1 MAFSVKFNDV
11 DLSTIVDGF
20 TAITRNIGA
29 GWTNTVQPNP
39 IIGADFTQNSINS
52 KSITVNFIAD
62 VQADRFTSVRKAL
75 ASALNVKQPATLIF
89 DDDPNQVWWAVPDGT
104 PTLDESSFYQAVG
117 SITFLVPSGVSES
130 VETNILNASN
140 SGGSLGTITNNSD
153 GSVDIKINNTG
164 NLEAFP
170 TIEITNVHENGYLGL
185 ANENGILEL
194 GKRDEADGETV
205 PESEVLY
212 TTDSDLQFSDFVDAS
227 GKVNPQIASV
237 GGTCDTTGKIGYLKD
252 GLRLITQSTATGS
265 THRGGMLSLD
275 IPPDSNGEKGS
286 VNFYAWFN
294 IFVHAL
300 QNGQTGLLQ
309 IMFTDSND
317 KFVAG
322 YGIVKSD
329 KTGNT
334 GAAKFW
340 VGGDHP
346 KEYKSITFTTND
358 GEQTKDPNNNTMF
371 NSKKGSADFVK
382 QGASLGFYWKG
393 SRQTINVPELENVP
407 IERVY
412 IFIGNFTNSNKFMGE
427 LSLRRFWCRKDKVD
441 VWHDLP
447 NRYQAGSKIEINMNG
462 KDTVLINGMP
472 AIQEKIRGTEPFS
485 IPPGIST
492 LKIIQSSW
500 NTTPPIVQISYKER
514 NL

>member
-1 MAFSVKFNDV
+1 MKKVMKITYGGAELSKFFDSVTNIK
-11 DLSTIVDGF
+11 
-20 TAITRNIGA
+20 RNIGSTWENSTEKL
-29 GWTNTVQPNP
+29 GNGVDFLYNSRGSK
-39 IIGADFTQNSINS
+39 IISFDYVLNGIFFNEINNN
-52 KSITVNFIAD
+52 KE
-62 VQADRFTSVRKAL
+62 QL
-75 ASALNVKQPATLIF
+75 ASLVNTKVPIELIF
-89 DDDPNQVWWAVPDGT
+89 EDEPNKVWLALPDGEQSFDLDSG
-104 PTLDESSFYQAVG
+104 TLN
-117 SITFLVPSGVSES
+117 FLVPSGEAES
-130 VETNILNASN
+130 VDTKKLNESN
-140 SGGSLGTITNNSD
+140 SGGELGTITHNAD
-153 GSVDIKINNTG
+153 GSTKVQINNQGT
-164 NLEAFP
+164 LETFP
-170 TIEITNVHENGYLGL
+170 KIKITNVHENGYLGFV
-185 ANENGILEL
+185 NPNGILEL

-252 GLRLITQSTATGS
+252 GLRLITPSTATGS

-317 KFVAG
+317 NFVAG

-340 VGGDHP
+340 IGGDHP
-346 KEYKSITFTTND
+346 KEWKSIVFTTND

-412 IFIGNFTNSNKFMGE
+412 IFIGNFTNSNKFLGE

-447 NRYQAGSKIEINMNG
+447 NRYQAGSVMELDMENG
-462 KDTVLINGMP
+462 KITKD
-472 AIQEKIRGTEPFS
+472 
-485 IPPGIST
+485 GISSNNELVT
-492 LKIIQSSW
+492 GSEFISLPSGETELDIYQSSW
-500 NTTPPIVQISYKER
+500 NTTPPQIEIQWKER
-514 NL
+514 YL

>member
-62 VQADRFTSVRKAL
+62 VKLDRFTSVRNAL
-75 ASALNVKQPATLIF
+75 ASALNVKQPAALIF

-140 SGGSLGTITNNSD
+140 SGGQLGTITNNSD
-153 GSVDIKINNTG
+153 GSVDIEINNTG

-170 TIEITNVHENGYLGL
+170 TIEITNVHENGYIAIAGQ
-185 ANENGILEL
+185 NGAIEI
-194 GKRDEADGETV
+194 GNRQEADGVTNAL
-205 PESEVLY
+205 SEYLY
-212 TTDSDLQFSDFVDAS
+212 NSNSDLSFSKFKDAT
-227 GKVNPQIASV
+227 GTTNPQNS
-237 GGTCDTTGKIGYLKD
+237 GLGTNGTISFQSD
-252 GLRLITQSTATGS
+252 GLRFATQGTMSASQFAG
-265 THRGGMLSLD
+265 GGMKVMTL
-275 IPPDSNGEKGS
+275 PADSNGHVGA
-286 VNFYAWFN
+286 VNFYSHFNLLAWAG
-294 IFVHAL
+294 AL
-300 QNGQTGLLQ
+300 GQTGILQ
-309 IMFTDSND
+309 ILFTDSND
-317 KFVAG
+317 KLVAG

-329 KTGNT
+329 MNGNN
-334 GAAKFW
+334 AKCTFW
-340 VGGDHP
+340 VGGNSP
-346 KEYKSITFTTND
+346 KDYASRDFETNN
-358 GEQTKDPNNNTMF
+358 GERNQKKPNIMF
-371 NSKKGSADFVK
+371 NSSAGDADFLK
-382 QGASLGFYWKG
+382 EGANLGFYWYG
-393 SRQTINVPELENVP
+393 SRLTTYVPELADVE
-407 IERVY
+407 ISKVY
-412 IFIGNFTNSNKFMGE
+412 LYLGQFKGSNKFINN
-427 LSLRRFWCRKDKVD
+427 LSIRQINLTKNNVS
-441 VWHDLP
+441 VWKNVP
-447 NRYQAGSKIEINMNG
+447 NRYAANSKITVNMNG
-462 KDTVLINGMP
+462 KDTVVINGMP

-485 IPPGIST
+485 IPPGRST
-492 LKIIQSSW
+492 LKILQSTW

>member
-1 MAFSVKFNDV
+1 MGFKVLYNGI

-20 TAITRNIGA
+20 TAITRNIGS
-29 GWTNTVQPNP
+29 GWTNNTQTNLKV
-39 IIGADFTQNSINS
+39 GSDFIRNSIDS
-52 KSITVNFIAD
+52 KSITINFI
-62 VQADRFTSVRKAL
+62 VNVKPDRFTSIRKQL
-75 ASALNVKQPATLIF
+75 AKALNVTAPQPLIF
-89 DDDPNQVWWAVPDGT
+89 DDDVNQVWMAVPDGV
-104 PTLDESSFYQAVG
+104 PTLDESTFYQAVG
-117 SITFLVPSGVSES
+117 SITFLIPDGYSTTIDTKV
-130 VETNILNASN
+130 LNESN
-140 SGGSLGTITNNSD
+140 SGGELGTITHNSD
-153 GSVDIKINNTG
+153 GSTKVQINNQGTLETFPQIKITS
-164 NLEAFP
+164 
-170 TIEITNVHENGYLGL
+170 VHENGYLGL
-185 ANENGILEL
+185 VNENGILEL

-237 GGTCDTTGKIGYLKD
+237 GGTCDTTGEIGYLKD
-252 GLRLITQSTATGS
+252 GLRLITPSTATGS

-412 IFIGNFTNSNKFMGE
+412 IFIGNFTNSNKFLGE

-447 NRYQAGSKIEINMNG
+447 NRYQTGSVIELDMENGKLIKDGIAINNELVTGSKF
-462 KDTVLINGMP
+462 LS
-472 AIQEKIRGTEPFS
+472 F
-485 IPPGIST
+485 PPGESELDIY
-492 LKIIQSSW
+492 QSSW
-500 NTTPPIVQISYKER
+500 NTTPPQVEIEMKER
-514 NL
+514 YL